1 MIKKIFGNQISSNS
15 FRNLR
20 NRKESAGEGRSVSYP
35 QVGFVL
41 FFYFDLFQNY
51 LGQPFRA
58 TLMSAGPLHC
68 DLLVKSALSSLL
80 MSTPKTMTNS
90 YMMNIF
96 NWLTL

>member
-41 FFYFDLFQNY
+41 FFILIYFKI
-51 LGQPFRA
+51 
-58 TLMSAGPLHC
+58 TLDSH
-68 DLLVKSALSSLL
+68 SEQH
-80 MSTPKTMTNS
+80 
-90 YMMNIF
+90 
-96 NWLTL
+96 